1 MGATGACWK
10 VAGGWKEVGEV
21 PRVLLVL
28 SWLLLAQLMGSTG
41 SSTLVGACAAPSAV
55 TAITGESKFREK
67 QAEEIER
74 GLASLSLEILD
85 HFWKQSQYQQQVK
98 VCCMSS
104 LVAISRAP
112 KQRAF

>member
-67 QAEEIER
+67 QAEEIAR
-74 GLASLSLEILD
+74 GVASLSLEIWTISGSSPNANSKSK
-85 HFWKQSQYQQQVK
+85 FV
-98 VCCMSS
+98 VCR
-104 LVAISRAP
+104 LLW
-112 KQRAF
+112 Q